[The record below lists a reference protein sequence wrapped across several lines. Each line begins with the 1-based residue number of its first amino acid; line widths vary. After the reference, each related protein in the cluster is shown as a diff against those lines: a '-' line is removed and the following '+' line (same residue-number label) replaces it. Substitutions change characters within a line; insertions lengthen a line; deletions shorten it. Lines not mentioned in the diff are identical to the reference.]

1 MAPTGVPVPLGGFSP
16 QVVKQCEA
24 HTDLHEPIAAMWK
37 ATDGGWASEV
47 PIQSDMPPAPPPA
60 QWPLEPETVLG
71 RHRVAAGG
79 QPRGTL
85 ALVDRFLGSDV
96 AAAFIPE

>member
-1 MAPTGVPVPLGGFSP
+1 
-16 QVVKQCEA
+16 
-24 HTDLHEPIAAMWK
+24 MWR

-47 PIQSDMPPAPPPA
+47 PIQSDMPPAPPPDHCRRAWDDDIA
-60 QWPLEPETVLG
+60 QWPLEPQTVLG
-71 RHRVAAGG
+71 RHREAAGG